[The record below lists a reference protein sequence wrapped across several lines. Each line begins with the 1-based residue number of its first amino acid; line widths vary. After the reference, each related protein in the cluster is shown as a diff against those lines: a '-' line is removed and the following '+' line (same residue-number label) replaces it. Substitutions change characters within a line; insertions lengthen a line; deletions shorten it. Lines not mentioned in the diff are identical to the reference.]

1 MILSKLAIKTAAG
14 DLALTVPR
22 VLDNTMFS
30 TLGLFRNLSCPQ
42 KDTCSLQNC
51 LYSHS
56 PNLPNP
62 RPLNFVQATPVAST
76 SSTPTKT
83 RAKSV
88 VIVPAKRPATSPIK
102 KTPAS
107 ASAEPPTKLQKVGP
121 TQRPTAVPSATRTE
135 VSVGESLQC
144 CPTSYSYA

>member
-1 MILSKLAIKTAAG
+1 
-14 DLALTVPR
+14 
-22 VLDNTMFS
+22 MFS
-30 TLGLFRNLSCPQ
+30 TLGLFRNLPCPQ
-42 KDTCSLQNC
+42 RDTCSLQNC

-62 RPLNFVQATPVAST
+62 TPLKFVQAPTPVAST

-83 RAKSV
+83 QAKSV

-102 KTPAS
+102 KIPAS
-107 ASAEPPTKLQKVGP
+107 ASTEPPAKLQKVGP
-121 TQRPTAVPSATRTE
+121 TQRSTAIPSATRTE

-144 CPTSYSYA
+144 LTSYSYASYSYA